1 MKTLIFLFF
10 YVTSALLAYL
20 FSGKFFEEN
29 FFAFENPS
37 DVSNSFYY
45 FILILAFTA
54 LIIFLVKISKL
65 FVKLIFYLLIFLTI
79 YFVFAPFIG
88 FFALVPSLA
97 LTILLTVKRN
107 PVFINFVA
115 LLVSAGVIAI
125 FGISLEPI
133 PAIILLAIL
142 AIYDY
147 VSVYKT
153 GHMVKLAES
162 LSEMELPLLFVI
174 PGKERNSYMGVGDV
188 VIPNVLFV
196 SSFYY
201 SSPIQAI
208 FTLAFSSAALILLL
222 KKVDKPTPGL
232 PYLNS
237 AAILGFL
244 ISSPLL
250 LSG

>member
-1 MKTLIFLFF
+1 MRTLVFFFF
-10 YVTSALLAYL
+10 YTTSAFLAYL
-20 FSGKFFEEN
+20 FSGKFFEEG

-45 FILILAFTA
+45 FLLILAFTA
-54 LIIFLVKISKL
+54 LIIFLIKLSKL

-79 YFVFAPFIG
+79 YFVLTPFIG
-88 FFALVPSLA
+88 FFALIPSLV
-97 LTILLTVKRN
+97 LTLILAVKKN
-107 PVFINFVA
+107 PIFVNFVA
-115 LLVSAGVIAI
+115 LFVSAGVIAI
-125 FGISLEPI
+125 FGISLEPL

-162 LSEMELPLLFVI
+162 LSEMELPLLFIV

-188 VIPNVLFV
+188 VIPNVLFI
-196 SSFYY
+196 SSAYY
-201 SSPIQAI
+201 SSLIQAI

-244 ISSPLL
+244 ISSLL
-250 LSG
+250 PLSG